1 MRIIYFDNHIVIAEK
16 PFNLPTQKSF
26 SSENNLEDMVRV
38 WLKNMYNK
46 PNNVFLHATHR
57 LDSCTSGIVIFAK
70 TSKALSRLNE
80 MIRENKIKKCYYA
93 VVEKDV
99 ANSECE
105 LISYLK
111 HKNHIAKVSST
122 PKDGYKIAKL
132 RFYKIKSNNNFTLLK
147 IFLDTGRYHQIRA
160 QLSFVGHP
168 IVGDKK
174 YKSKYDLGENK
185 IALIHKEIE
194 FTHPVKNEPM
204 SFSIDLPHEYPF
216 NLFL

>member
-1 MRIIYFDNHIVIAEK
+1 MKIIYFDNHIIIAVK
-16 PFNLPTQKSF
+16 PFNLPTQRSLRG
-26 SSENNLEDMVRV
+26 NDNLEDIVRM

-46 PNNVFLHATHR
+46 PKNVFLHAAHR

-70 TSKALSRLNE
+70 TGKALSRLNE
-80 MIRENKIKKCYYA
+80 MFRKNEIKKCYYA

-111 HKNHIAKVSST
+111 HKNYIAEVSST
-122 PKDGYKIAKL
+122 PKEGYKIAKL

-147 IFLDTGRYHQIRA
+147 ILLDTGRYHQIRA
-160 QLSFVGHP
+160 QLSFAGHP

-174 YKSKYDLGENK
+174 YKSKYDLSKNK

-194 FTHPVKNEPM
+194 FTHPVKKELM
-204 SFSIDLPHEYPF
+204 SFSIDLPNEYPF